1 MLLALLLS
9 AAPATGL
16 TLSEQM
22 GKVGTPV
29 TAYLDAIEQELVAG
43 GVPVRQLK
51 LSCSGKRDCLLAG
64 AKEAG
69 LPALVAVT
77 VAYGKKQTTIDLEGL
92 RTTDG
97 TTLAQLTFTVGSRL
111 TEPDRAAVQKFGT
124 KLAALLSQSDVP
136 RVEKPVE
143 PPPRVITADPPPPS
157 LELSAPKVKAARSTA
172 PGWLLGGGA
181 VVAGATSGIF
191 LGLATSSRATLET
204 TPDPSPL
211 TRSQATGIAADAN
224 RDYSVALATGLAAGA
239 LATAAI
245 IWLVSE

>member
-1 MLLALLLS
+1 MLLALLLA
-9 AAPATGL
+9 AAPATAL

-22 GKVGTPV
+22 GKAGTPV
-29 TAYLDAIEQELVAG
+29 SVYLDAVEQELVTS
-43 GVPVRQLK
+43 GVPVRQLN
-51 LSCSGKRDCLLAG
+51 LSCGGKRECLLAG
-64 AKEAG
+64 AKSAG

-77 VAYGKKQTTIDLEGL
+77 VAYGKRQTTIDLEAL
-92 RTTDG
+92 RTSDG
-97 TTLAQLTFTVGSRL
+97 TTLSQLTFTVASRL
-111 TEPDRAAVQKFGT
+111 SESDRAAVQKFGA
-124 KLAALLSQSDVP
+124 KLAAALAPSDAP

-143 PPPRVITADPPPPS
+143 PPPRLAVNEPPLPAV
-157 LELSAPKVKAARSTA
+157 ELWATPVKAPRSTV

-181 VVAGATSGIF
+181 VVAGATSGLF
-191 LGLATSSRATLET
+191 LGLATSSRSALES

-211 TRSQATGIAADAN
+211 TRAQATGIAADAN